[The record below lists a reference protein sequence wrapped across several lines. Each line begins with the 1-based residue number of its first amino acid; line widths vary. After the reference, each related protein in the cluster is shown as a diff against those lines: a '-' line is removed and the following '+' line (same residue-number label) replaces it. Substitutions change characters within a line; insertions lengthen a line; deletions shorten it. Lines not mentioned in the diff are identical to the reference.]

1 MKVVIAGG
9 SGLIGRALSTALATA
24 GHDVIVLTR
33 DPQRARVPAGV
44 RAVAWDP
51 PAVGP
56 WIDDVGAADA
66 VVNLSGA
73 SVGRWPWTA
82 GRRRTL
88 RESRLLPT
96 ATLVSAIGALPE
108 NRRPHALLNASGT
121 DVYEGRDATAA
132 DESVPPADTFLAR
145 LCVDWEAEARR
156 AEAFGVRVVLMRMSL
171 VVASSAT
178 SLRLLMLPFR
188 LFVGGPVGSGLQWM
202 SWIGIDDVVGLA
214 FLALESEALR
224 GPVNF
229 AAPDSRPQAEFARA
243 VGKAI
248 HRPSWLRTPAWAVR
262 LVLGQQAT
270 LALGSRRIW
279 PAKALAAGYAFRTP
293 RLEEALERA
302 VSAP

>member
-1 MKVVIAGG
+1 MKVVVAGG
-9 SGLIGRALSTALATA
+9 SGLIGRALTPALVAA
-24 GHDVIVLTR
+24 SHEVVVLTR
-33 DPQRARVPAGV
+33 DPGRARVAAGT

-51 PAVGP
+51 MRLGLWVDEIRG
-56 WIDDVGAADA
+56 ADA
-66 VVNLSGA
+66 VINLSGE
-73 SVGRWPWTA
+73 SVGKWPWTA
-82 GRRRTL
+82 ARRKTL
-88 RESRLLPT
+88 RESRLLAT
-96 ATLVSAIGALPE
+96 RTLVGAIGSLPE
-108 NRRPHALLNASGT
+108 NQRPRVLLNASGT

-156 AEAFGVRVVLMRMSL
+156 GEPLGLRVVLMRMSL
-171 VVASSAT
+171 VVAPEAT

-188 LFVGGPVGSGLQWM
+188 LFVGGRVGSGRQWM

-214 FLALESEALR
+214 LLAIESEALR

-243 VGKAI
+243 IGRAI
-248 HRPSWLRTPAWAVR
+248 HRPSWFPTPGWAVR

-279 PAKALAAGYAFRTP
+279 PAKALAAGYTFRAP
-293 RLEEALERA
+293 RLEDALQELA
-302 VSAP
+302 G